1 MPTISNSPNSLI
13 HENSPYLRQHANNPV
28 NWYAWNDSSIALAK
42 QKNKPIF
49 LSIGYS
55 TCYWCHVMER
65 EVFENPEIAELM
77 NKYFINIKVDREERP
92 DIDRIYMTALQAM
105 TGMGGWPMSM
115 FLTPDLKPFYGATYI
130 PPKSKYNQTG
140 FEDVIEKINTVWQEK
155 HDEVLNSGNQ
165 VVNLLSN
172 KVLKSNVQDEDIT
185 ITEDVL
191 HKAFEQF
198 KSVYDYSFGGFGQG
212 NKFPRPAALDFLNVY
227 FKTFGNIEA
236 FDMVTF
242 TLMKMYTG
250 GIHDHLNGGFHR
262 YSVDH
267 VWRVPHFEKMLYD
280 QAQIINTLLDVHS
293 ISGKQIYLHIA
304 ASTINYVLNYMQD
317 EQGGFYSA
325 EDAESM
331 IKEGDKNSKS
341 EGAFYLWDK
350 NEIDKILPA
359 DHAGIFEYYYGIL
372 PAGNTLNDPHNVL
385 KEKNVL
391 YVAHDIHD
399 TAKVF
404 GKSEE
409 EIFSILES
417 CRKKLVASQSERP
430 RPFLDKKII
439 TSWNAMM
446 SSALSK
452 AFKKTGN
459 KRFLNAAVNCIN
471 FLKRSLIDTEEPRL
485 YRRFINGERR
495 FSATLE
501 DYALLIKALIDLYEV
516 TFDDEYIE
524 LASSLNIL
532 CIKNFYDRQN
542 AGFFDSEKSDDI
554 IFPTKDPY
562 DGSEPSGNSI
572 QILNLFR
579 LSVILDESAYFD
591 MAERSLIYFY
601 DDIRK
606 SPFSSPLLLIS
617 LLNYLKGAEEIV
629 VGKKAE
635 NELIG
640 YVYSKYLPFAQI
652 IKPSE
657 FLAGKNELIKEILN
671 DEPNG
676 HGVFVCHDFKCEK
689 PALNLEELKEIIK

>member
-42 QKNKPIF
+42 QENKPIF

-77 NKYFINIKVDREERP
+77 NKYFINIKVDREERS

-130 PPKSKYNQTG
+130 PPKSKYNQSG

-350 NEIDKILPA
+350 NEIDKILPL
-359 DHAGIFEYYYGIL
+359 ITPEYLNTITVSFL
-372 PAGNTLNDPHNVL
+372 PATL
-385 KEKNVL
+385 
-391 YVAHDIHD
+391 
-399 TAKVF
+399 
-404 GKSEE
+404 
-409 EIFSILES
+409 
-417 CRKKLVASQSERP
+417 
-430 RPFLDKKII
+430 
-439 TSWNAMM
+439 
-446 SSALSK
+446 
-452 AFKKTGN
+452 
-459 KRFLNAAVNCIN
+459 
-471 FLKRSLIDTEEPRL
+471 
-485 YRRFINGERR
+485 
-495 FSATLE
+495 
-501 DYALLIKALIDLYEV
+501 
-516 TFDDEYIE
+516 
-524 LASSLNIL
+524 
-532 CIKNFYDRQN
+532 
-542 AGFFDSEKSDDI
+542 
-554 IFPTKDPY
+554 
-562 DGSEPSGNSI
+562 
-572 QILNLFR
+572 
-579 LSVILDESAYFD
+579 
-591 MAERSLIYFY
+591 
-601 DDIRK
+601 
-606 SPFSSPLLLIS
+606 
-617 LLNYLKGAEEIV
+617 
-629 VGKKAE
+629 
-635 NELIG
+635 
-640 YVYSKYLPFAQI
+640 
-652 IKPSE
+652 
-657 FLAGKNELIKEILN
+657 
-671 DEPNG
+671 
-676 HGVFVCHDFKCEK
+676 
-689 PALNLEELKEIIK
+689 